1 MKLSRRGWNNVLI
14 AGIILFILALNLPN
28 VIKSHWQEQQVPSP
42 YPYLLNPELEVLQ
55 IDFAKWSLQKEG
67 DTWRATHSLSIPAP
81 ELMQRWQ
88 QLVGTEV
95 SESTY
100 NQLKSGLP
108 SARSIEVW
116 YIGQEE
122 PQRITYYQT
131 PKFWLMQNWQQ
142 QWIAISVAPDY
153 LFPLL

>member
-28 VIKSHWQEQQVPSP
+28 IIKSQWQEEPSP
-42 YPYLLNPELEVLQ
+42 FPYLLDPMQEVQQ
-55 IDFAKWSLQKEG
+55 IDFAKWSLQKAG
-67 DTWRATHSLSIPAP
+67 DTWRATRSLSIPAE
-81 ELMQRWQ
+81 ELSQRWKL
-88 QLVGTEV
+88 LVGTEV
-95 SESTY
+95 TESTY
-100 NQLKSGLP
+100 NQLKPGLP
-108 SARSIEVW
+108 SAGTVEVW
-116 YIGQEE
+116 YAGQEE

-142 QWIAISVAPDY
+142 QWIAISVEPDY